1 MVLVR
6 KHTCQTY
13 VNYRMN
19 FWIASL
25 MTNYS
30 SSTHFLCGAKQVFRV
45 RCNLF
50 VCLLFCFFLLS
61 WSTQKRLSP
70 FILKPEIEYHC
81 WRAVS
86 GPSFFSK
93 LSMYVIHR
101 NQEERT
107 DTTKMRLIYLL
118 SESLVEGSWLL
129 FLVFYPKHS
138 VIIPD
143 RSNKLSRKAGTCIH
157 KSKELDRNS
166 QSTRLKMKVY
176 HKHEC
181 SHLFLEGNFFNQIF
195 LYWSMVM

>member
-1 MVLVR
+1 M
-6 KHTCQTY
+6 
-13 VNYRMN
+13 
-19 FWIASL
+19 
-25 MTNYS
+25 
-30 SSTHFLCGAKQVFRV
+30 
-45 RCNLF
+45 F
-50 VCLLFCFFLLS
+50 VCFFVFSLVHSKNTQSLYTQAGNWIPLLTS
-61 WSTQKRLSP
+61 SVWT
-70 FILKPEIEYHC
+70 H
-81 WRAVS
+81 
-86 GPSFFSK
+86 FFSK

-166 QSTRLKMKVY
+166 QSTRLKVKVY
-176 HKHEC
+176 HTHDY
-181 SHLFLEGNFFNQIF
+181 SRLFLEGNYLNR
-195 LYWSMVM
+195 MVMKSNCKSHLRQKLIVKLFPIAFAFYNLPVLYGKSSFKDEVPYHVWKAVQM

>member
-1 MVLVR
+1 MWWLSTIKMVLVR

-19 FWIASL
+19 FWIAYLFNDQLLIRIRVRHTS
-25 MTNYS
+25 
-30 SSTHFLCGAKQVFRV
+30 FAKLCGVKQVFRV

-86 GPSFFSK
+86 GPTSSASYV
-93 LSMYVIHR
+93 SMSVIVHR

-176 HKHEC
+176 HTH
-181 SHLFLEGNFFNQIF
+181 
-195 LYWSMVM
+195 

>member
-1 MVLVR
+1 MWLLSTTKMVLVR

-86 GPSFFSK
+86 GPTSSA
-93 LSMYVIHR
+93 SY
-101 NQEERT
+101 QCT
-107 DTTKMRLIYLL
+107 
-118 SESLVEGSWLL
+118 
-129 FLVFYPKHS
+129 
-138 VIIPD
+138 
-143 RSNKLSRKAGTCIH
+143 SNIEIKK
-157 KSKELDRNS
+157 KELI
-166 QSTRLKMKVY
+166 QQKWGWFTCYQKV
-176 HKHEC
+176 
-181 SHLFLEGNFFNQIF
+181 
-195 LYWSMVM
+195 W